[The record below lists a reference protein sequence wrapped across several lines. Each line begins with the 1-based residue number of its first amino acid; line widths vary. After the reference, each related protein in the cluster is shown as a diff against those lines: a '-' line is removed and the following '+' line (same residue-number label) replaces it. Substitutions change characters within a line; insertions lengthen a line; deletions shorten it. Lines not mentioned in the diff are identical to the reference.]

1 MALKTDDKYKEYYT
15 LENNMAEAASIYMS
29 ESVLELENDES
40 IKVKIEDLVKN
51 DYIDS
56 KDTKHDK
63 CEGYVLV
70 TKKDGKYN
78 YKTYL
83 TCEYYKTLKN

>member
-70 TKKDGKYN
+70 TKKDGKYS